1 MHVGFFDLILTMRLQ
16 RQMACLRR
24 AGEHRITLLTDDMEP
39 PGDAW
44 KRLFDRFIDVRL
56 AWLRRPGPILDQFC
70 RGWLKHV
77 DWLRLARATRALDCD
92 VLHVYGGLSNFL
104 ARIVLENAPCPV
116 VYDAY
121 DFAGVRKGVEALP
134 EDERQAERFCLEHAD
149 AIITKFPEETLDY
162 YRKLGYRLPRKV
174 LHQLDYCDD
183 ASWSPIDPDRPSP
196 AEWHLVQ
203 GGTIAP
209 ASASREEFGY
219 QQYHDIAE
227 SLAVQGLHFH
237 LYPSPIQARRW
248 ADFECYRQ
256 LAARQPRFHFHR
268 PVPFHQF
275 CRELTKYDVGA
286 WIHPRRAPQLTEHY
300 WYGVGNKLTVYAEAG
315 LPLLVNNEVLFGS
328 RLVREN
334 GIGVTFDFADI
345 GRLKGL
351 LDAADWPQLKR
362 NLMRFREEHSIGRQC
377 GRLTSFYEQ
386 VIS

>member
-1 MHVGFFDLILTMRLQ
+1 M
-16 RQMACLRR
+16 
-24 AGEHRITLLTDDMEP
+24 
-39 PGDAW
+39 
-44 KRLFDRFIDVRL
+44 
-56 AWLRRPGPILDQFC
+56 
-70 RGWLKHV
+70 
-77 DWLRLARATRALDCD
+77 
-92 VLHVYGGLSNFL
+92 
-104 ARIVLENAPCPV
+104 

-300 WYGVGNKLTVYAEAG
+300 WYGVGNKLTVYAEGGVAAAG
-315 LPLLVNNEVLFGS
+315 EQ
-328 RLVREN
+328 R
-334 GIGVTFDFADI
+334 GVVW
-345 GRLKGL
+345 L
-351 LDAADWPQLKR
+351 AARAGKR
-362 NLMRFREEHSIGRQC
+362 HRGHFRFRGHRTPEGIAGRGGLAATKTKPDEIPRRTQH
-377 GRLTSFYEQ
+377 RPPMRPVDVVL
-386 VIS
+386 